1 MMTDLQ
7 RTLASIPDPQPA
19 DDLEEAIADSIRYL
33 DSDAALRSLEAD
45 IYWPKWH
52 SPWWHML
59 LLYEL
64 GEARR
69 IPDRAVARIID
80 GLNALPLKIF
90 PIRPED
96 APGADVWRD
105 SLCHCALGSI
115 YQVLTA
121 CGVLRAPRAQ
131 GGVRP
136 TEWISAEGSRMMAAT

>member
-1 MMTDLQ
+1 MTDLQ

-90 PIRPED
+90 PFVPRTRR
-96 APGADVWRD
+96 APTSGA
-105 SLCHCALGSI
+105 
-115 YQVLTA
+115 TA
-121 CGVLRAPRAQ
+121 CVTAR
-131 GGVRP
+131 
-136 TEWISAEGSRMMAAT
+136 SAASIKC